1 MHTGEEGFKGF
12 PELALGGSACPHN
25 QNRVCSTV
33 PVLPCRH
40 PFRRPEAR
48 RCAGGT
54 PDDPVG
60 VLGRLRLLR
69 LDEPVPERRHRDA
82 VRRHRNRRRA
92 CPGSSSMF
100 GCLGV
105 WVGRTVPVGVSRRA
119 DSFHFI
125 CAGCMTTCAENHAGC
140 CQTTRHAVAKLP
152 CVKRRRTAL
161 RFRHKAHRCH
171 FHSSQEDGQM
181 HFRDPF
187 CTNI

>member
-1 MHTGEEGFKGF
+1 MLWGEVLAPTTKKECAPQSPSCRAAIRSGVRKPGAARGAHLMTRSGSWAAFVFSALMNRSQNAVTAMQFAGTGI
-12 PELALGGSACPHN
+12 GGGRA
-25 QNRVCSTV
+25 
-33 PVLPCRH
+33 PVQ
-40 PFRRPEAR
+40 
-48 RCAGGT
+48 
-54 PDDPVG
+54 
-60 VLGRLRLLR
+60 VLCL
-69 LDEPVPERRHRDA
+69 VA
-82 VRRHRNRRRA
+82 W
-92 CPGSSSMF
+92 
-100 GCLGV
+100 GCG
-105 WVGRTVPVGVSRRA
+105 WGVSRRA